1 MEMEFQTMATGLRFP
16 EGPVIMEDGSVILV
30 EIESGRITRV
40 WGEGRTETVAEPGGG
55 PNGLAIGPDGALYC
69 CNNGGFIYHEME
81 GLLVPGG
88 CPDDYS
94 GGRIERI
101 DIATGKVERIYDSVN
116 GNPLKGPNDIVF
128 DKAGNMYFTDHGK
141 TYPRQRDLGGLFF
154 ARPDGSHVEELDWDH
169 TSPNGV
175 GLSPDEKTVYMADT
189 LTGRLWAYD
198 LEAPG
203 QIVPSM
209 PPLQKGRVI
218 ATMPGLQYFDSLAV
232 TESGNICVATIFKGG
247 ITSISPDGRFEHYAL
262 PDLIV
267 TNICFGGDDM
277 RDAWI
282 TLSGT
287 GLLVK
292 CRWPEPGLKLNF
304 NA

>member
-1 MEMEFQTMATGLRFP
+1 MELEFETVASGLRFP

-30 EIESGRITRV
+30 EIESRKVTRI
-40 WGEGRTETVAEPGGG
+40 WGDGKSEIIAEPGGG

-69 CNNGGFIYHEME
+69 CNNGGFIYNEID
-81 GLLVPGG
+81 GILVPGG

-101 DIATGKVERIYDSVN
+101 DIATGKVERLYESVD

-128 DKAGNMYFTDHGK
+128 DKSGNMYFTDHGK
-141 TYPRQRDLGGLFF
+141 TYARHRDLGGLFF
-154 ARPDGSHVEELDWDH
+154 AKPDGSHVRELDWDH

-203 QIVPSM
+203 EIIPTM
-209 PPLQKGRVI
+209 PPLLKGRVI
-218 ATMPGLQYFDSLAV
+218 AAMPGLQYFDSLAM
-232 TESGNICVATIFKGG
+232 TASGKICVATIFNGG
-247 ITSISPDGRFEHYAL
+247 ITSISPDGSFEHFAF

-267 TNICFGGDDM
+267 TNICFGGEDM